1 MSLTK
6 VDSCENQRKIINL
19 LNRIYYEIDKYL
31 YAPYYVSFSLVSIM
45 TRINLVPPEE
55 LCDQHLL
62 AEHREL
68 TRIPNAVAKGK
79 FHLKGQSTEYKLGEG
94 HVRFF
99 FNKLAFLK
107 KRYDA
112 LHAECKARGFNVQY
126 IWNET
131 LPDDPSLWL
140 DYEATEAALQINRER
155 IQERMPLKAR
165 FTPHLPKSGQK

>member
-1 MSLTK
+1 
-6 VDSCENQRKIINL
+6 
-19 LNRIYYEIDKYL
+19 
-31 YAPYYVSFSLVSIM
+31 M

-79 FHLKGQSTEYKLGEG
+79 YHLKGQPAEYKLGEG

-112 LHAECKARGFNVQY
+112 LHTECKAHYPMTQVYGWTMRPQKRHCRLIGNVFRK
-126 IWNET
+126 EC
-131 LPDDPSLWL
+131 
-140 DYEATEAALQINRER
+140 
-155 IQERMPLKAR
+155 
-165 FTPHLPKSGQK
+165 H

>member
-1 MSLTK
+1 
-6 VDSCENQRKIINL
+6 
-19 LNRIYYEIDKYL
+19 
-31 YAPYYVSFSLVSIM
+31 M
-45 TRINLVPPEE
+45 TRINLIPPEE

-62 AEHREL
+62 AEHHEL

-79 FHLKGQSTEYKLGEG
+79 YHLKGQPAEYKLGEG

-165 FTPHLPKSGQK
+165 FTPHLSKSGQK